1 VSESA
6 VPTTKPHALRTGSG
20 QAEVGL
26 WRLPELMAGAAPIWP
41 TAADAFPPDARALW
55 SGTSFAAPQ
64 VAGAIAKIAMDDGVT
79 PTEAK
84 RRLLVGAKE
93 TAIRQASRDPAADL
107 RT

>member
-1 VSESA
+1 
-6 VPTTKPHALRTGSG
+6 
-20 QAEVGL
+20 
-26 WRLPELMAGAAPIWP
+26 MAGAAPIWP